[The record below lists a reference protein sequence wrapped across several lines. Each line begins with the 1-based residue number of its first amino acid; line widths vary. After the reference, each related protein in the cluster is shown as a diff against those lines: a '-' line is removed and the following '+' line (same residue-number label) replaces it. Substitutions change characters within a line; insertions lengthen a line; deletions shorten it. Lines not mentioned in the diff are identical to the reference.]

1 MADSAETDT
10 IQKIASAA
18 RSGRLNEA
26 ALMVE
31 QARAAGATDPTL
43 AALGG
48 AVEFH
53 RGQFARA
60 VPLLA
65 EALAHHPADITVRA
79 NLAEA
84 QFRTG
89 NAAAALALCDEAS
102 AKRDSSL
109 RLAALGGHLAQ
120 EAGDFPRAI
129 ALYRLV
135 SAARPQDWTIWN
147 NLGNAYSGAGEWDAA
162 VEALRRAA
170 SLAGDAPPIRVNL
183 ANALYDAGQA
193 QAAVDEL
200 LGVAAAFP
208 QDPTAHLALSSIY
221 RESGYDDEAYGAIR
235 EAARRDPGSASIQ
248 SDFGQEAA
256 RRNDYAVAEPAFE
269 AALAIEPALG
279 PAFVGL
285 ASVFERMNRED
296 ELDPLRDRAVSA
308 GVDAQSLSYIDA
320 LRFKRANAIDA
331 AFAALEQSGDV
342 VVAGRKHHLRG
353 IMLDRLGRHDEAFAA
368 FAAMNDHWKEDP
380 SRPVDRAREYRDI
393 CREAAATLSPDWI
406 AGWTP
411 PAPASALP
419 TPIFLLGFPRSGT
432 TLLDTML
439 MADPTVRVLEE
450 EPFIGLAEHD
460 LGGFEAMATAT
471 QDQLVAARD
480 AYFRRVADLVGPL
493 DGVQIVDKHPL
504 HLNKVPIIKR
514 LFPDAR
520 FVLAL
525 RHPCDVVLSCFLT
538 NFRINNAMANFLDLG
553 DAAELYDIS
562 FSHWE
567 KARDLFD
574 LPVGTVVYERLVEDS
589 TRELNPLFDWLGLAW
604 PGDQFD
610 HRDTARARGTVS
622 TASYAQVTEPLYK
635 RAAGRWH
642 RYVDHLG
649 GAIPV
654 LQPWVE
660 RFGYSV
666 EDGRIP
672 AWPDEAA

>member
-1 MADSAETDT
+1 
-10 IQKIASAA
+10 
-18 RSGRLNEA
+18 
-26 ALMVE
+26 MVE
-31 QARAAGATDPTL
+31 QARAAGSTDPML

-60 VPLLA
+60 VPLLS
-65 EALAHHPADITVRA
+65 EAHAHHPADITIRA

-102 AKRDSSL
+102 AKRDPTL

-120 EAGDFPRAI
+120 EARDYQRAI

-135 SAARPQDWTIWN
+135 SAVRPQDWSIWN

-162 VEALRRAA
+162 VDALRRAV
-170 SLAGDAPPIRVNL
+170 SLAGDAAPIRVNL

-193 QAAVDEL
+193 QQAVDEL
-200 LGVAAAFP
+200 LAVAAAFP
-208 QDPTAHLALSSIY
+208 HDPTAHLALSTIY

-248 SDFGQEAA
+248 SDYGQEAA
-256 RRNDYAVAEPAFE
+256 RRNEYAVAEPAFE
-269 AALAIEPALG
+269 AALAIEPGLG
-279 PAFVGL
+279 PAYVGL

-296 ELDPLRDRAVSA
+296 ELDPLRERAVTA
-308 GVDAQSLSYIDA
+308 GIDAQSLSYIDA
-320 LRFKRANAIDA
+320 LRFKRANDIEA
-331 AFAALEQSGDV
+331 AFAALEQSGEV

-353 IMLDRLGRHDEAFAA
+353 IMLDRLGRHDEAFSA
-368 FAAMNDHWKEDP
+368 FSAMNEHWQGDP
-380 SRPVDRAREYRDI
+380 SQPVERARQYREI
-393 CREAAATLSPDWI
+393 CQQAAATLTPDWI
-406 AGWTP
+406 AGWSP
-411 PAPASALP
+411 PAPPAALP
-419 TPIFLLGFPRSGT
+419 EPIFLLGFPRSGT

-439 MADPTVRVLEE
+439 MADPSVRVLEE

-460 LGGFEAMATAT
+460 LGGFEAMAAAT
-471 QDQLVAARD
+471 VDQLVAARE
-480 AYFRRVADLVGPL
+480 AYFARVADLVGPL

-514 LFPDAR
+514 LFPGAR

-538 NFRINNAMANFLDLG
+538 NFRINSAMANFLDL
-553 DAAELYDIS
+553 DAAAQLYDIS
-562 FSHWE
+562 FAHWE
-567 KARDLFD
+567 KARDVFE
-574 LPVGTVVYERLVEDS
+574 LPVGTVVYERLVDDS
-589 TRELNPLFDWLGLAW
+589 TRELKPLFDWLGLAW

-610 HRDTARARGTVS
+610 HRETARARGTVS

-642 RYVDHLG
+642 RYADHLAP
-649 GAIPV
+649 AIPV
-654 LQPWVE
+654 LRPWVE
-660 RFGYSV
+660 RYGYSL

-672 AWPDEAA
+672 AWPDPAA